1 MTLTV
6 SSSPGFSW
14 GFWGSAFRGVTKD
27 KPMASSLTIDV
38 IVGNV
43 FLIIDNVPSVNA
55 G

>member
-1 MTLTV
+1 MTLTIDF
-6 SSSPGFSW
+6 SAGFLPGI
-14 GFWGSAFRGVTKD
+14 WGSAFRGVAKD